1 MTEIAKKVEGAPPPE
16 VEEMEERC
24 AEITERKRI
33 ESARS

>member
-1 MTEIAKKVEGAPPPE
+1 MTEIAKKVEGAPPE